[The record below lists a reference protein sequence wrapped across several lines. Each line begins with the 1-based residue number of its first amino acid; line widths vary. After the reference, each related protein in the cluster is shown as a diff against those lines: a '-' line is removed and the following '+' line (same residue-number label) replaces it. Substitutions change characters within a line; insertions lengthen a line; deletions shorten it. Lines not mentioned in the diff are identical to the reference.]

1 MSSFLTRLG
10 ERTLGLAPVAKARP
24 LSRYEQE
31 PVTAPAAPEV
41 SPDRHEETV
50 AAQPVAAERSPAAAS
65 PPVPAAPRPATA
77 RPEPAAPVR
86 AIETPPVSAPPPRIT
101 ATPAR
106 MDSVTPRRA
115 DPPPSNPEPVA
126 ATFRPAQP
134 SRIDARAARS
144 SESPNR
150 ASADTRIG
158 QTVPER
164 RSPPDRPDRQAD
176 ANPQTR
182 HTVAP
187 QPSAAP
193 HSATAAPTIH
203 GSESEPASTL
213 RPIVPAVAKEM
224 RHAFDVQRNRVTPM
238 VPARTPPA
246 ERAAPAGPATALST
260 HAQPEPRRDAPPNI
274 VIGRIDVRMPPPE
287 ARQPPAPAAG
297 LRHVPSLASC
307 LARKPG

>member
-31 PVTAPAAPEV
+31 PVTAPAAPDA
-41 SPDRHEETV
+41 SADRHEKT
-50 AAQPVAAERSPAAAS
+50 AAVQPVAAERSPAAAL
-65 PPVPAAPRPATA
+65 PPVPAAPRPAIA
-77 RPEPAAPVR
+77 RPEPAAPIR
-86 AIETPPVSAPPPRIT
+86 AVETPPVSAPPPRIT

-126 ATFRPAQP
+126 ATSRPAQP
-134 SRIDARAARS
+134 SRIDTRAARS
-144 SESPNR
+144 SESPSR

-176 ANPQTR
+176 ASPQTR

-187 QPSAAP
+187 LPSAAP
-193 HSATAAPTIH
+193 HRAKAAPTIH
-203 GSESEPASTL
+203 GSESEPAFAP
-213 RPIVPAVAKEM
+213 RPIAPAPAKEM
-224 RHAFDVQRNRVTPM
+224 RDAFDVQHNRATP
-238 VPARTPPA
+238 VAPARTPPA

-260 HAQPEPRRDAPPNI
+260 RAQPEPHRDAPPEI
-274 VIGRIDVRMPPPE
+274 VIGRIDVRMALPE